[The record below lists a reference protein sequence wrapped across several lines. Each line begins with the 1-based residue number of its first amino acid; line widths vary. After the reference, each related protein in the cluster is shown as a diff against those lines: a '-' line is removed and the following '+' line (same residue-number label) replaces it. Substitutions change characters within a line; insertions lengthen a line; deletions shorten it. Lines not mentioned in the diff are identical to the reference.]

1 MAYISF
7 EPSDHFNTVLYTGN
21 ATDDRNIT
29 GVGFQPDWIWIK
41 ERSGGASASSH
52 QLINSSRGSSLALL
66 SNSTGAE
73 DTDANRVQSFLSD
86 GFQIGTASTVNEN
99 SQTYVAWNWNLN
111 NGTTVSNTDGT
122 ITSTAQVNTTAGM
135 SILVYTGTGS
145 AGATIGHGLGAT
157 PQVIWVKR
165 TGAAEAWSVYHEK
178 DGGGE
183 TGIIPISGNAAF
195 ATSSGDWNNTAPGSS
210 TFTVGTQDRTNS
222 SGQTHVAFCF
232 TEINGFSRYGSY
244 VGNGSADG
252 PFIHCGFKPQLVII
266 KNRDA
271 VENWYM
277 HDSKR
282 DSVNPNNNAINTD
295 LSNAENENSAYDI
308 DLLSNGFKIRNTNTQ
323 HNSSGYNYIFMAW
336 ADQSIV
342 AASGLPNTAT

>member
-7 EPSDHFNTVLYTGN
+7 EPSDHFNTVTYTGN
-21 ATDDRNIT
+21 SSSQSIT
-29 GVGFQPDWIWIK
+29 GVGFQPDFLWIK
-41 ERSGGASASSH
+41 NRGRAENHVLFNSTRGASK
-52 QLINSSRGSSLALL
+52 QLR
-66 SNSTGAE
+66 SNTTGAE
-73 DTDANRVQSFLSD
+73 TSTAYIDSFDTDGFSMNTVLKDTNFLND
-86 GFQIGTASTVNEN
+86 
-99 SQTYVAWNWNLN
+99 TYVAWNWNLN
-111 NGTTVSNTDGT
+111 DGTTVSNTDGT

-165 TGAAEAWSVYHEK
+165 TGAAEGWSVYHEK

-183 TGIIPISGNAAF
+183 TGIIPIHSNNAF
-195 ATSSGDWNNTAPGSS
+195 ATSSGDWNDTAPGSS

-232 TEINGFSRYGSY
+232 TEIDGFSRYGHY

-252 PFIHCGFKPQLVII
+252 PFIQCGFKPQLVII

-282 DSVNPNNNAINTD
+282 DPVNPNNNAINTD
-295 LSNAENENSAYDI
+295 LSNGENELSAYDI